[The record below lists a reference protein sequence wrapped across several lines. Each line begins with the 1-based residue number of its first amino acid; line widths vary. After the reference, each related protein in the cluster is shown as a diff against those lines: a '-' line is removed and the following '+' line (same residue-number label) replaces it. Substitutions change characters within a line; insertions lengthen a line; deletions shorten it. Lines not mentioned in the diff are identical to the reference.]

1 MNHRTFPKA
10 INSRKDCKNR
20 PFDGLLRLVML
31 LSRASDG
38 GAQSGVEEEKKS
50 KEIGN
55 EKRS

>member
-1 MNHRTFPKA
+1 
-10 INSRKDCKNR
+10 
-20 PFDGLLRLVML
+20 ML